1 MTSRTLPGSLSPDPS
16 PKARTSAILSALA
29 TQPHARISVADI
41 IGALRDRAFA
51 LLVVLLGLPNCLPM
65 PPPIPLICGML
76 LAFVALQMIVGFPAP
91 WLPQTLL
98 RRSIARTDVERAV
111 GRAVPVFRRLER
123 FSKPRMSVFDTALA
137 MRLVGLLLFLLAL
150 GLLFAPP
157 LIGQIPLGIAVCLV
171 GLGLVERDGIVV
183 LGGLAI
189 GSFGLIL
196 SLGFLY
202 AIVSGIDT
210 LL

>member
-65 PPPIPLICGML
+65 PPPIPLICGIL
-76 LAFVALQMIVGFPAP
+76 LAFVALQMILGFPAP

-123 FSKPRMSVFDTALA
+123 LSKPRMSVFDTALA

-189 GSFGLIL
+189 GSFGLTL